1 MIIVS
6 CMTAQLLPGS
16 SGASISILSQQQAHE
31 GGGLAGMDAVH
42 GRARHRVLLLCDE
55 GPARVP

>member
-1 MIIVS
+1 
-6 CMTAQLLPGS
+6 MTAQLLPGS

-42 GRARHRVLLLCDE
+42 GRARHRVLLLSDE